1 MATEDE
7 KDPIQPSV
15 GGPAEPALSGSP
27 DAASAPVPPAE
38 AASSAGAP
46 EAPVQGARTS
56 GAPVPPAGATAS
68 GVPVPPEGV
77 PASTAS
83 ASPAAP
89 AAPSDPGSPS
99 APTTATSQAMPAP
112 ASPVP
117 RPVATPDA
125 PQAPQPAKRGANKK
139 VVAIAIAVAVIV
151 VAIATFFSLRG
162 QAAQAAR
169 LSIGTAGSDLV
180 SADGELVEI
189 DLYTGL
195 DYASLSLSSTSD
207 PEDVFSS
214 AGGYLDKAQS
224 ALNEAKSREW
234 ALDGGDRNAIDAL
247 QASIDARWDMIDTGK
262 AVVDAMS
269 DTYAASRALVGYYSD
284 LMSFWDSTND
294 VVDTLNAS
302 NDINAI
308 DTSTL
313 ADQVAQ
319 AQQCAR
325 DLADG
330 VKTAKET
337 VPDADLSTFQA
348 VVDKCSSLADLL
360 GQISTATASRD
371 AGAFNSLSETYN
383 ATKDEAIAAMNAV
396 PTIDGI
402 ADLLVTDQDKELA
415 EAYQEARNAAVDALK
430 PLDLY
435 MGADLSDLTERSAL
449 LD

>member
-1 MATEDE
+1 
-7 KDPIQPSV
+7 
-15 GGPAEPALSGSP
+15 
-27 DAASAPVPPAE
+27 
-38 AASSAGAP
+38 
-46 EAPVQGARTS
+46 
-56 GAPVPPAGATAS
+56 
-68 GVPVPPEGV
+68 
-77 PASTAS
+77 
-83 ASPAAP
+83 
-89 AAPSDPGSPS
+89 
-99 APTTATSQAMPAP
+99 
-112 ASPVP
+112 
-117 RPVATPDA
+117 
-125 PQAPQPAKRGANKK
+125 
-139 VVAIAIAVAVIV
+139 
-151 VAIATFFSLRG
+151 
-162 QAAQAAR
+162 
-169 LSIGTAGSDLV
+169 
-180 SADGELVEI
+180 
-189 DLYTGL
+189 
-195 DYASLSLSSTSD
+195 
-207 PEDVFSS
+207 
-214 AGGYLDKAQS
+214 
-224 ALNEAKSREW
+224 
-234 ALDGGDRNAIDAL
+234 
-247 QASIDARWDMIDTGK
+247 
-262 AVVDAMS
+262 
-269 DTYAASRALVGYYSD
+269 
-284 LMSFWDSTND
+284 MSFWDSTND

-337 VPDADLSTFQA
+337 VPDADLSAFQA

-435 MGADLSDLTERSAL
+435 MGTDLSDLTERSAL